1 MLIAILSIEAVK
13 LCVLCVL
20 VYNTL
25 PRKKKTVTS
34 MNIPGGW
41 VPPGEEPELEEG
53 EGGVTPITEKHERD
67 WLEQNNG

>member
-1 MLIAILSIEAVK
+1 
-13 LCVLCVL
+13 VL

-53 EGGVTPITEKHERD
+53 DGGVTPITEKHERD